1 MTNPTND
8 LIDIY
13 DISDNLILLETE
25 ESTEFL
31 DWCSLE
37 GSERINELSRQL
49 RSFLNFKC
57 ETIRMRFSKS
67 SRSESYR
74 KEPVNTLNPIRKWER
89 DLTSLFSQFTNLS
102 KKIGIVDGNI
112 AEMIMKLIENVKN
125 KSLEI
130 NNKHLIE
137 IRNLSKKIWVVLHN
151 LSELEIHRH
160 PRLLNVVIQIASLL
174 CSSESLFFSPFSDFY
189 LELKVNYLQLEGELS
204 NLIQTGDE
212 ELKKK
217 KKIMVKITE

>member
-1 MTNPTND
+1 
-8 LIDIY
+8 
-13 DISDNLILLETE
+13 
-25 ESTEFL
+25 
-31 DWCSLE
+31 
-37 GSERINELSRQL
+37 
-49 RSFLNFKC
+49 
-57 ETIRMRFSKS
+57 
-67 SRSESYR
+67 
-74 KEPVNTLNPIRKWER
+74 
-89 DLTSLFSQFTNLS
+89 
-102 KKIGIVDGNI
+102 
-112 AEMIMKLIENVKN
+112 MKLIENVKN

-130 NNKHLIE
+130 NKKHLKE

-160 PRLLNVVIQIASLL
+160 SRLLNVVIQIASLL
-174 CSSESLFFSPFSDFY
+174 CSSESLFFSLFSDFY